1 MKNVII
7 FDKPYSAEFIA
18 EAKAIQWAVMN
29 GACDRCN
36 HRYECENKRN
46 FIFPKRADCMK
57 KKAELL
63 KKMNT
68 KEKPLTDG
76 NR

>member
-1 MKNVII
+1 MKSVII

-18 EAKAIQWAVMN
+18 EGRAIQWAVMS
-29 GACDRCN
+29 GACDKCN

-63 KKMNT
+63 KKISS

>member
-1 MKNVII
+1 ML
-7 FDKPYSAEFIA
+7 SALEFEA
-18 EAKAIQWAVMN
+18 EAKAVQWAVMS

-36 HRYECENKRN
+36 RRYECEHKRN
-46 FIFPKRADCMK
+46 FKFPKRADCMK

-63 KKMNT
+63 KKI
-68 KEKPLTDG
+68 KSPLTDG

>member
-1 MKNVII
+1 MSSTLNLIT
-7 FDKPYSAEFIA
+7 
-18 EAKAIQWAVMN
+18 EARAVQWAVMS

-36 HRYECENKRN
+36 HRYECEHNRN
-46 FIFPKRADCMK
+46 FKFPKRADCMK

-63 KKMNT
+63 KKMKT
-68 KEKPLTDG
+68 PLTDG